1 MSALPTRVFTRSVV
15 CFLSVFALAA
25 GASAQTPRLYVN
37 AFAPNED
44 HRNTR

>member
-1 MSALPTRVFTRSVV
+1 MSPLATRVFTRTAL
-15 CFLSVFALAA
+15 CFLSLVAFAA